1 MTNDQKIDFLT
12 NSWEAFCNDYHN
24 MYELDSNAVVA
35 AWNEYCNDNRYYD
48 DLMYEFDEYNF
59 NELFS
64 NQSPFDVARNIFFG
78 NIHSWI
84 DDYLYFNGN
93 GNICSCLAMSDD
105 SPIMSDL
112 HRFMEWLATEYIE
125 NNNDLY
131 LSIGLPDYD
140 IVPDD
145 EQDV

>member
-1 MTNDQKIDFLT
+1 MTNEQKIDFLA
-12 NSWEAFCNDYHN
+12 NSWATFCDDCHSIH
-24 MYELDSNAVVA
+24 ESAIVA
-35 AWNEYCNDNRYYD
+35 AWNEYCNANNDYDN
-48 DLMYEFDEYNF
+48 LMYDFDEYNF

-64 NQSPFDVARNIFFG
+64 NQSPFDVARDIYLG
-78 NIHSWI
+78 NIREWS
-84 DDYLYFNGN
+84 DTYLYFNGY

-131 LSIGLPDYD
+131 LNIGLPDYD

-145 EQDV
+145 EQEV